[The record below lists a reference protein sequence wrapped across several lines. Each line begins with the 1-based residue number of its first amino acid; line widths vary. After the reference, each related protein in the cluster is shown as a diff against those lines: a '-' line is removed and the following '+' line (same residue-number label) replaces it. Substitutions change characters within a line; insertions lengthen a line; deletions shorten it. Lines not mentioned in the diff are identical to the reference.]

1 MLIHV
6 VCMLLMSM
14 SMEIMYEGL
23 NTATWLLYCLRLR
36 SRSPHNAQN
45 STSYW
50 GERER
55 APTLLMSMEI
65 MYVHTSDR
73 HTAHA
78 RTLFEF
84 C

>member
-1 MLIHV
+1 
-6 VCMLLMSM
+6 MSQTQQE
-14 SMEIMYEGL
+14 SDRQ
-23 NTATWLLYCLRLR
+23 ARLEQHR
-36 SRSPHNAQN
+36 KLDREKRARETPDVSG
-45 STSYW
+45 W

-65 MYVHTSDR
+65 MYVRASTFDR
-73 HTAHA
+73 QTAHA